1 MPVVANPAVP
11 KANANTKM
19 YKMYKMMAAIVKTAV
34 ATALQISSFF
44 ALLEASYA
52 LS

>member
-19 YKMYKMMAAIVKTAV
+19 LKMMAAIVKTAV

>member
-1 MPVVANPAVP
+1 MPVVANPTVP
-11 KANANTKM
+11 KTNANTKM
-19 YKMYKMMAAIVKTAV
+19 LKMMTAIVKTAV

>member
-1 MPVVANPAVP
+1 MPVVANPTVP
-11 KANANTKM
+11 KTNANN
-19 YKMYKMMAAIVKTAV
+19 KMYKMMAAIVKTAV